1 MPFGSIRVFSL
12 RADQRENGLEPGEA
26 VVRVDRANPVMG
38 NPHVLHNQNDPVE
51 RAQVIAAYVADSE
64 SDWQANGP
72 RRQAVEALA
81 ARVASGERIALAC
94 WCKPRACHG
103 DWIARQVLAC
113 VARLEGTSNGLC

>member
-1 MPFGSIRVFSL
+1 MRLGSIRVFSL
-12 RADQRENGLEPGEA
+12 RADQRENGPEPGET
-26 VVRVDRANPVMG
+26 VVRVDRASPVLG

-64 SDWQANGP
+64 ADWQANGP
-72 RRQAVEALA
+72 RRLAVEALA

-103 DWIARQVLAC
+103 DWIARKALAY
-113 VARLEGTSNGLC
+113 VPKIEGV